1 MIMIKIVD
9 SHEIPFV
16 YKRKHL
22 IAFINEGKTVWEV
35 FIRYKRDFLTEG
47 WTEKKKDFNTP
58 QEVLGYVFEKV
69 KHKLDKNKVV
79 E

>member
-1 MIMIKIVD
+1 MVVIKIVD

-22 IAFINEGKTVWEV
+22 IGFINEGKTVWEV
-35 FIRYKRDFLTEG
+35 FIRYKRDFLSEG
-47 WTEKKKDFNTP
+47 WTEKKKDFKTP
-58 QEVLGYVFEKV
+58 QDVLDYVFEKV
-69 KHKLDKNKVV
+69 KYKLDKNKVA

>member
-1 MIMIKIVD
+1 MVVIKIVD

-22 IAFINEGKTVWEV
+22 IGFINEGKTVWEV

-47 WTEKKKDFNTP
+47 WTEKKKDFKTP
-58 QEVLGYVFEKV
+58 QEVLDYVFEKV
-69 KHKLDKNKVV
+69 KYKLDN
-79 E
+79 